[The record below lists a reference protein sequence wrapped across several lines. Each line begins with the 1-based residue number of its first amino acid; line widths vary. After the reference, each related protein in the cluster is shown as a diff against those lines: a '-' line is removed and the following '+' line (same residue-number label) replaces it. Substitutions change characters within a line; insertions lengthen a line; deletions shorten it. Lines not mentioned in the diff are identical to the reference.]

1 MSFAA
6 GAIASI
12 AGGVY
17 SAKQAEKGQKAAAN
31 AQMQS
36 AQLAIDDVEPAEGDT
51 VTLERVEG
59 TVEGNRDGRILVRIT
74 SVGGEPLPTPKKP
87 SDPLDEEAD
96 IRRAALASDGL
107 ED

>member
-1 MSFAA
+1 MP
-6 GAIASI
+6 II
-12 AGGVY
+12 MI
-17 SAKQAEKGQKAAAN
+17 SAEPMAEGHPEPKPN
-31 AQMQS
+31 TVLLDP
-36 AQLAIDDVEPAEGDT
+36 AQLAVDDVEPAEGDT

-74 SVGGEPLPTPKKP
+74 SVGGEPLPEPKKP
-87 SDPLDEEAD
+87 ADPLDEEAD